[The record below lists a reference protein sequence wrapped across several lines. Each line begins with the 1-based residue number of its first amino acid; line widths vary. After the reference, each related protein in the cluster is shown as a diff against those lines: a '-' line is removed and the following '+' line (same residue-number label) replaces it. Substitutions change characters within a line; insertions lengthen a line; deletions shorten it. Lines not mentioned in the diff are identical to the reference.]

1 MTTLLNSVW
10 YYLWVAPHILQA
22 ALAVLMVRRGLHRQ
36 FPVFFAYTV
45 FEPVEFVGL
54 FVISRLLP
62 HFSSSPVYFVA
73 FSLGTLVESA
83 LRFGLIYEV
92 FRHLFQ
98 NYPALKHLAGVVARW
113 SSIALLFGVVALAA
127 VNQTNATDRVLNG
140 LFLLRRSVNTMQCG
154 VLLCLLLFSSYFRL
168 SWRDPVFGIALGL
181 GVFASVDL
189 TAAAFLT
196 QFMSLGGRFIDF
208 LTMGTYHVCA
218 VLWMFYLL
226 APERSPQYT
235 LESIPEHNLDTWNQ
249 ELQRLLRRP

>member
-45 FEPVEFVGL
+45 FEPVEFAGL
-54 FVISRLLP
+54 FVIWQLGR
-62 HFSSSPVYFVA
+62 SSPVYFVA
-73 FSLGTLVESA
+73 FCLGTVVDSA
-83 LRFGLIYEV
+83 LRFGLIYEI
-92 FRHLFQ
+92 FRHLFR

-113 SSIALLFGVVALAA
+113 SSIVLLFGVVALAA
-127 VNQTNATDRVLNG
+127 ANQTIATNRVLNG
-140 LFLLRRSVNTMQCG
+140 LFLLRRSVSTLQCG
-154 VLLCLLLFSSYFRL
+154 LLLCLLLFSSYFRL